1 MKTTTR
7 FTIVAPQELKELV
20 DEIAREENTSR
31 SQVVSRCLQALAE
44 KRTQQLMEEGY
55 KAMARQQQETASLT
69 HELQSQAGP
78 EWK

>member
-69 HELQSQAGP
+69 HELQSQAVP

>member
-1 MKTTTR
+1 MKSTIR
-7 FTIVAPQELKELV
+7 FTIAAPQELKELV

-31 SQVVSRCLQALAE
+31 SQVVSRCLQELAE
-44 KRTQQLMEEGY
+44 KRTQQLMEKGY

-69 HELQSQAGP
+69 HELQSRAVP